1 MEEHMPCLKIFF
13 KIRELIFSVEMTDLK
28 AVEADFEFRE
38 KNRIAKDT
46 NFFYKINIC
55 TIQIN

>member
-1 MEEHMPCLKIFF
+1 
-13 KIRELIFSVEMTDLK
+13 MTDLK

>member
-1 MEEHMPCLKIFF
+1 
-13 KIRELIFSVEMTDLK
+13 MTDLK

-46 NFFYKINIC
+46 SFFYKINIC